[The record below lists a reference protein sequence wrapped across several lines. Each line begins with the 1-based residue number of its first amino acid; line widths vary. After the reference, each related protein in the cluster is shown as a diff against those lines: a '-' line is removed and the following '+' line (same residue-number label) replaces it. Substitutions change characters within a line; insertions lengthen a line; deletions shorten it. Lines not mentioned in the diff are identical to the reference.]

1 MLEASRQRFGANI
14 AMISEERRYS
24 YEDLDNAVNALA
36 NHFLGMGI
44 GKGDKIALM
53 LSNCPEFIISY
64 FAAVKIGAVAVTL
77 NVMSTSREL
86 FDLLRDCDAKCFI
99 TEDIYAAKFI
109 AVQDQI
115 PLKPSL
121 ISITGA
127 DKDCPFW
134 SVITHGNT
142 AITRTEM
149 EPDDPAVII
158 YTAGLTG
165 VPLGATLTHKNLLN
179 QSTLVRD
186 LYHITENDR
195 SLAVIPFFHSFGASV
210 NMLSAIQVGAGMV
223 LLDRFSVDAI
233 FKSIDQDKV
242 TYIAA
247 VPRLFLGM
255 TLEEEIHHYDL
266 TSLQFCITGGAAMP
280 PDYIAKFEEKFH
292 TILRE
297 GYGLTEASPVC
308 ICHRRRETH
317 KPGSIGVPTPGTK
330 AKIVD
335 DAGKEVSR
343 NTIGELLI
351 QGDCVMKGYYKN
363 DAATKQ
369 VMQDGWL
376 YTGDSGK
383 MDEDGFVFL
392 TGRKKRLII
401 TNGYNV
407 YPKEVEMILELHP
420 DVAKA
425 KVISKPN
432 LMRGEIV
439 KALVVRNPK
448 ATSTEKEIMKHCRA
462 YLSSY
467 KLPRELTFVD
477 DLPD

>member
-1 MLEASRQRFGANI
+1 MLETNRQRFGANI
-14 AMISEERRYS
+14 AIIYEERRYS
-24 YEDLDNAVNALA
+24 YEDLDNAVNAMA
-36 NHFLGMGI
+36 NHFLASGI
-44 GKGDKIALM
+44 LKGDKIVLM
-53 LSNCPEFIISY
+53 LPNCPEFVISY

-77 NVMSTSREL
+77 NIMSTSREL
-86 FDLLRDCDAKCFI
+86 FDLLQDCDAKCFI
-99 TEDIYAAKFI
+99 TEKILAAKFTAI
-109 AVQDQI
+109 QDQL
-115 PLKPSL
+115 PLNPAL
-121 ISITGA
+121 ISVTGEK
-127 DKDCPFW
+127 DDCPFW
-134 SVITHGNT
+134 AIIAHGNT
-142 AITRTEM
+142 TLTRTEA

-158 YTAGLTG
+158 YTSGLTG

-186 LYHITENDR
+186 LYHTTEKDR

-210 NMLSAIQVGAGMV
+210 NMLSAIRVGAGMI
-223 LLDRFSVDAI
+223 LLDRFSVESI
-233 FKSIDQDKV
+233 LKSIDQDKV

-255 TLEEEIHHYDL
+255 VLEEDTHNYDL
-266 TSLQFCITGGAAMP
+266 GSLQFCITGGSAMP

-292 TILRE
+292 VVLRE

-317 KPGSIGVPTPGTK
+317 KPGSIGVPIPGTR

-335 DAGKEVSR
+335 DAGEEVPR
-343 NTIGELLI
+343 NAIGELAV
-351 QGDCVMKGYYKN
+351 QGDGVMKGYYKN
-363 DAATKQ
+363 DTATGQ
-369 VMQDGWL
+369 VIRDGWL
-376 YTGDSGK
+376 FTGDLGR

-407 YPKEVEMILELHP
+407 YPKEVEMVLELHP

-425 KVISKPN
+425 MVISKPH
-432 LMRGEIV
+432 LIRGEIV
-439 KALVVRNPK
+439 TALVVRNPE
-448 ATSTEKEIMKHCRA
+448 AVSTEKEIMKHCRA

-467 KLPRELTFVD
+467 KLPRELTFVEN
-477 DLPD
+477 LPE